1 MNHHGPVTVDT
12 ASTKLTQ
19 HNGNTGA
26 EFAL

>member
-19 HNGNTGA
+19 HSGNAGG